1 MGEVAIGNV
10 VDYFA
15 KVGVAAIQ
23 VTESFLAVADTVRF
37 KGHTTDLVQT
47 IDSIQ
52 LEHEPVQRAEP
63 GQTVGVRTKD
73 RVRKGDQV
81 LKLIP

>member
-1 MGEVAIGNV
+1 MGEVAIGTV

-23 VTESFLAVADTVRF
+23 VTEGVLAVADTIRL

-47 IDSIQ
+47 VESIQ
-52 LEHEPVQRAEP
+52 LEHEAVQRAEA
-63 GQTVGVRTKD
+63 GQTVGVRVKE

-81 LKLIP
+81 LKIVP

>member
-1 MGEVAIGNV
+1 MSEVAIGNI

-15 KVGVAAIQ
+15 KVGVAAIE
-23 VTESFLAVADTVRF
+23 VTGQFLAVADTVRI

-52 LEHEPVQRAEP
+52 LEHQPVQRAES
-63 GQTVGVRTKD
+63 GQTVGVRVKE

-81 LKLIP
+81 LKLVP

>member
-1 MGEVAIGNV
+1 MSEVAIGSV

-23 VTESFLAVADTVRF
+23 VTDHFLAVADTVRI

-47 IDSIQ
+47 IDSMQ
-52 LEHEPVQRAEP
+52 LEHETVQRAEV
-63 GQTVGVRTKD
+63 GQTVGIRVKD

-81 LKLIP
+81 LKLAP